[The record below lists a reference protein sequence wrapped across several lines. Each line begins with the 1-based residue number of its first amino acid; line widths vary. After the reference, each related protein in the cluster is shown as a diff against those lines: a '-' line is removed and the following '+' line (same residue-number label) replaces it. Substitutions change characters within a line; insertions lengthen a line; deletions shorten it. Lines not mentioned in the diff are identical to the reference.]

1 MPPAGE
7 ARSGGAGRPGW
18 EHRARPRERP
28 RAQSVQVQTRS
39 RFPRGLGVAV
49 QQVRVSEV
57 MGKSGLTGDG
67 RATLYVRAT
76 ELSQVVEVVSLGC
89 F

>member
-1 MPPAGE
+1 MTCPGR
-7 ARSGGAGRPGW
+7 RSAQRRSQAPRVGASRST
-18 EHRARPRERP
+18 PRT
-28 RAQSVQVQTRS
+28 AQSVQVQTRS
-39 RFPRGLGVAV
+39 RFPGGLGVAV
-49 QQVRVSEV
+49 QQVRVSEA